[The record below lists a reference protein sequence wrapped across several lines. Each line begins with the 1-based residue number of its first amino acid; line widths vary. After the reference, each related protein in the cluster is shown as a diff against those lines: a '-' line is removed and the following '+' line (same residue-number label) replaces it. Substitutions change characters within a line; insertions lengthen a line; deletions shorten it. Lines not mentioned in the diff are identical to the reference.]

1 MSCSLIEVGEST
13 DVDGRGILTTVP
25 SNVGGIVAGVV
36 VPLVIL
42 GIALVFIVTIIFFW
56 HLRRTRLQLTKYSDV
71 RIVCHALWH
80 YPVL

>member
-25 SNVGGIVAGVV
+25 SNVGAIVVGVV

-42 GIALVFIVTIIFFW
+42 GIVLVFIVTIIVFW
-56 HLRRTRLQLTKYSDV
+56 HLRRTRLQLTKHSDV
-71 RIVCHALWH
+71 RIVCHGL
-80 YPVL
+80 